1 MNEQMRIGL
10 DIDGVLANFNDA
22 YSRRFNVSDI
32 SIHEDYLIIKNVEQ
46 ILKNEKEFWT
56 GLDVIGRPNFDVMLY

>member
-32 SIHEDYLIIKNVEQ
+32 SIHEDYLITKNVEQ
-46 ILKNEKEFWT
+46 ILKNEKE
-56 GLDVIGRPNFDVMLY
+56 LLS